1 MLKKITAL
9 LLAISILGS
18 IQACSMPD
26 AIFGDDAFRKEEE
39 TGAVAALDIYSFDL
53 MLDGEKYEL
62 PINFS
67 ALSSKGWSIQEPAP
81 AEEGDTTAQ
90 EEQTPAYTAESTLEP
105 DAYSDYVPV
114 EKMGLVLGVKFWNPD
129 RSAAPLTSC
138 RVVGLRL
145 DPSYGK
151 QPPFSI
157 HEHEM
162 GVGSPYEKVIDLC
175 GKPSYIMNN
184 LPTGELQ
191 SINNVKFFDTDE
203 PTSPTLIYKLDDH
216 SQFIFTM
223 NGTEGTEKAV
233 VSLVMENNAE
243 KEEEYDYNK
252 EIRYKPEAIDLY
264 KGPNLLGK
272 TFSEFSFKYDGNLY
286 TLPIPVRK
294 LLDDG
299 WQFVRGYGERVPPGT
314 TADGVIMRKGN
325 TAITLKV
332 HNYDMKYALTAVNC
346 YAISLDAALTGPN
359 VDILLSKGITLG
371 STEKELVAAFG
382 KEYAKTHAVPERT
395 TNEEAG
401 EGGEKQPV
409 TINVGETDKYEF
421 ADMPGVYIEKNV
433 GEEFTV
439 YSYVMPD
446 DVPTVT
452 LPVSIT
458 DIGDTGAALL
468 GDVRKHIDVYV
479 DNSNGLVTRF
489 YLQNCPEYIVD
500 EAKIIEQQMEEA
512 RKKEHEEWLK
522 QQEEQESSN
531 G

>member
-1 MLKKITAL
+1 
-9 LLAISILGS
+9 
-18 IQACSMPD
+18 
-26 AIFGDDAFRKEEE
+26 
-39 TGAVAALDIYSFDL
+39 
-53 MLDGEKYEL
+53 
-62 PINFS
+62 
-67 ALSSKGWSIQEPAP
+67 
-81 AEEGDTTAQ
+81 
-90 EEQTPAYTAESTLEP
+90 
-105 DAYSDYVPV
+105 
-114 EKMGLVLGVKFWNPD
+114 
-129 RSAAPLTSC
+129 
-138 RVVGLRL
+138 
-145 DPSYGK
+145 
-151 QPPFSI
+151 
-157 HEHEM
+157 
-162 GVGSPYEKVIDLC
+162 
-175 GKPSYIMNN
+175 
-184 LPTGELQ
+184 
-191 SINNVKFFDTDE
+191 
-203 PTSPTLIYKLDDH
+203 
-216 SQFIFTM
+216 
-223 NGTEGTEKAV
+223 
-233 VSLVMENNAE
+233 
-243 KEEEYDYNK
+243 
-252 EIRYKPEAIDLY
+252 
-264 KGPNLLGK
+264 
-272 TFSEFSFKYDGNLY
+272 
-286 TLPIPVRK
+286 
-294 LLDDG
+294 
-299 WQFVRGYGERVPPGT
+299 
-314 TADGVIMRKGN
+314 MRKGN